1 MFGYIIH
8 SIFSIFQTFHDK
20 VKRFVSPHYKLVVLD
35 LPQDVIKELKNIAK
49 DQHKCVDAVCED
61 ILKKMIV

>member
-1 MFGYIIH
+1 MN
-8 SIFSIFQTFHDK
+8 IFDK

-35 LPQDVIKELKNIAK
+35 LPQDVIKEFKNIAK